1 MAVCFFVVFVFVSVY
16 TGFSDGLLLSDPA
29 HVEQRLNQ
37 MESQIQGLSQE
48 VNTLKQENTA
58 LKAQVSSGNTTLVYF
73 SAYRTNDLNFPSTTS
88 ADVVYDGVR
97 SNHHNCYDAT
107 TGLFTAPVKG
117 LYVFTWESL
126 TAAAKIFDSEL
137 MVNGVVMML
146 NNCNFL
152 STQGAYSSCTGVAPT
167 HLEPGDIAHIRATSG
182 NHLHGGGW
190 SSFSGWLVHRT

>member
-1 MAVCFFVVFVFVSVY
+1 MCIEIFSPVNVTLIFFFWFK
-16 TGFSDGLLLSDPA
+16 FLS
-29 HVEQRLNQ
+29 
-37 MESQIQGLSQE
+37 
-48 VNTLKQENTA
+48 T
-58 LKAQVSSGNTTLVYF
+58 GNTTLVYF
-73 SAYRTNDLNFPSTTS
+73 SAYRTNTLTFPSYST

-97 SNHHNCYDAT
+97 SNHHNCYDTT

-126 TAAAKIFDSEL
+126 TAADKIFDSEL
-137 MVNGVVMML
+137 MVNGVVIML